1 MRTTHVVVLP
11 YDPKWKEDFSAI
23 RAELE
28 DAMGELALR
37 IEHVGST
44 SVEGMSAKPCIDV
57 DVVIPDRTCLKAGIE
72 RLASIGYVHEG
83 NLGIEGRE
91 AFCYTGKPHLQLHHL
106 YVCPADSEEL
116 RRHITF
122 REFLRQNPDAVKQYS
137 SVKEQAARRFPDDI
151 ERYLE
156 YKSPCIAELY
166 RMCGLEERNKNR
178 PAAGSAS
185 QCGGAVVLSG
195 QAQRFE
201 TALW

>member
-1 MRTTHVVVLP
+1 MSSFCPMIPNGKRT
-11 YDPKWKEDFSAI
+11 FSAI

-28 DAMGELALR
+28 VAMGELALR

-57 DVVIPDRTCLKAGIE
+57 DVVIPDRTCLKAAIE

-116 RRHITF
+116 HRHLVF
-122 REFLRQNPDAVKQYS
+122 REFLRQNPEAVKRYS
-137 SVKEQAARRFPDDI
+137 TVKEQAARLFPEDI
-151 ERYLE
+151 EGYMG
-156 YKSPCIAELY
+156 YKAPCIEELY
-166 RMCGLEERNKNR
+166 RLCGLE
-178 PAAGSAS
+178 P
-185 QCGGAVVLSG
+185 
-195 QAQRFE
+195 
-201 TALW
+201 

>member
-1 MRTTHVVVLP
+1 MRTAHVVVLP
-11 YDPKWKEDFSAI
+11 YDPKWNEDFSAI
-23 RAELE
+23 RSELE
-28 DAMGELALR
+28 AAMGKLALR

-57 DVVIPDRTCLKAGIE
+57 DVVIPDRTCLKAAIE

-137 SVKEQAARRFPDDI
+137 RVKEQAARRFPDDI

-166 RMCGLEERNKNR
+166 RMCGLE
-178 PAAGSAS
+178 G
-185 QCGGAVVLSG
+185 
-195 QAQRFE
+195 
-201 TALW
+201 

>member
-11 YDPKWKEDFSAI
+11 YDPKWNEDFSAI

-28 DAMGELALR
+28 AAMGELALR

-57 DVVIPDRTCLKAGIE
+57 DVVIPDRTCLKAAIE

-106 YVCPADSEEL
+106 YVCPANSEEL

-122 REFLRQNPDAVKQYS
+122 REFLRQNLDAVKQYS
-137 SVKEQAARRFPDDI
+137 SVKEQAAQRFPDDI

-166 RMCGLEERNKNR
+166 RMCGLED
-178 PAAGSAS
+178 
-185 QCGGAVVLSG
+185 
-195 QAQRFE
+195 
-201 TALW
+201 

>member
-1 MRTTHVVVLP
+1 MAEKLKIIALGGLNEIGKNMTVLEYGKDMIVVDCGLGFP
-11 YDPKWKEDFSAI
+11 ED
-23 RAELE
+23 
-28 DAMGELALR
+28 DMYG
-37 IEHVGST
+37 
-44 SVEGMSAKPCIDV
+44 V
-57 DVVIPDRTCLKAGIE
+57 DVVIPDRTCLKAAIE

-106 YVCPADSEEL
+106 YVCPANSEEL

-137 SVKEQAARRFPDDI
+137 SVKEQAAQRFPDDI

-166 RMCGLEERNKNR
+166 RMCGLED
-178 PAAGSAS
+178 
-185 QCGGAVVLSG
+185 
-195 QAQRFE
+195 
-201 TALW
+201 

>member
-23 RAELE
+23 RSELE
-28 DAMGELALR
+28 AAMGELALR

-57 DVVIPDRTCLKAGIE
+57 DVVIQDRTCLKAAIE

-122 REFLRQNPDAVKQYS
+122 REFLRQNPDGLRVAFVTSFWYNNSQPRNAVKQYS

-166 RMCGLEERNKNR
+166 RMCGLED
-178 PAAGSAS
+178 
-185 QCGGAVVLSG
+185 
-195 QAQRFE
+195 
-201 TALW
+201 

>member
-11 YDPKWKEDFSAI
+11 YAPKWNEDFSAI

-28 DAMGELALR
+28 VAMGELALR

-57 DVVIPDRTCLKAGIE
+57 DVVIPDRTCLKAAIE
-72 RLASIGYVHEG
+72 RLASIGYLHEG

-122 REFLRQNPDAVKQYS
+122 REFLRQNPDAVKWYS
-137 SVKEQAARRFPDDI
+137 SVKEQAAQRFPDDI
-151 ERYLE
+151 EWYLE

-166 RMCGLEERNKNR
+166 RMCGLED
-178 PAAGSAS
+178 
-185 QCGGAVVLSG
+185 
-195 QAQRFE
+195 
-201 TALW
+201 

>member
-1 MRTTHVVVLP
+1 M
-11 YDPKWKEDFSAI
+11 
-23 RAELE
+23 AEKLKIIPLGGLNE
-28 DAMGELALR
+28 IGKNLTVYEYGNDIIIVDVGMGFPDDDMY
-37 IEHVGST
+37 G
-44 SVEGMSAKPCIDV
+44 V
-57 DVVIPDRTCLKAGIE
+57 DVVIPDRTCLKAAIE

-122 REFLRQNPDAVKQYS
+122 REFLRQNPDAVKWYS
-137 SVKEQAARRFPDDI
+137 SVKEQAAQRFPDDI

-166 RMCGLEERNKNR
+166 RMCGLEE
-178 PAAGSAS
+178 
-185 QCGGAVVLSG
+185 
-195 QAQRFE
+195 
-201 TALW
+201 

>member
-11 YDPKWKEDFSAI
+11 YDPKWNEDFSAI

-28 DAMGELALR
+28 AAMGELALR

-57 DVVIPDRTCLKAGIE
+57 DVVIQDRTCLKAAIE

-116 RRHITF
+116 RRHIWKSETKTP
-122 REFLRQNPDAVKQYS
+122 RRWERIRTEGYVNTTDVKNETLNLEIDNVLRPLACYPITGCPTSTWNSCGKKVQ
-137 SVKEQAARRFPDDI
+137 SV
-151 ERYLE
+151 
-156 YKSPCIAELY
+156 S
-166 RMCGLEERNKNR
+166 
-178 PAAGSAS
+178 GSATS
-185 QCGGAVVLSG
+185 CSFARKNTYLS
-195 QAQRFE
+195 
-201 TALW
+201 

>member
-1 MRTTHVVVLP
+1 
-11 YDPKWKEDFSAI
+11 
-23 RAELE
+23 
-28 DAMGELALR
+28 MGELALR

-57 DVVIPDRTCLKAGIE
+57 DVVIPDRTCLKAAIE

-122 REFLRQNPDAVKQYS
+122 REFLRQNPDAVKQ
-137 SVKEQAARRFPDDI
+137 
-151 ERYLE
+151 
-156 YKSPCIAELY
+156 
-166 RMCGLEERNKNR
+166 
-178 PAAGSAS
+178 
-185 QCGGAVVLSG
+185 
-195 QAQRFE
+195 
-201 TALW
+201 